1 MRNTKQ
7 NKYELFLNSVQKK
20 EDEVVLASKEKLLK
34 QIAAIVL
41 AMPDRVVN
49 HPNWCG
55 KSLPRLR
62 GNYTFLRD
70 KCPSAKSTIDMVND
84 IVSHLN
90 GWFQQRAGLIIVQI
104 KYVNES
110 FKHDPKANRIASI
123 DVVMGYKSFYGHCC
137 KCMSPAKHSSYEQ
150 KYNEVICE
158 SCAVAHAAH

>member
-1 MRNTKQ
+1 MRYTKQ
-7 NKYELFLNSVQKK
+7 ENYEKFLDGVQKK
-20 EDEVVLASKEKLLK
+20 EDEVVLASKDKLLK

-41 AMPDRVVN
+41 AMPDRVTS
-49 HPNWCG
+49 HPNWAA

-62 GNYTFLRD
+62 GNYEFLRD

-84 IVSHLN
+84 IVFHLN
-90 GWFQQRAGLIIVQI
+90 GWYQQRAGLVTVQI

-110 FKHDPKANRIASI
+110 KKHDPKANRIASI

-137 KCMSPAKHSSYEQ
+137 KCMSPAKHSSYEE

-158 SCAVAHAAH
+158 SCAVANATH